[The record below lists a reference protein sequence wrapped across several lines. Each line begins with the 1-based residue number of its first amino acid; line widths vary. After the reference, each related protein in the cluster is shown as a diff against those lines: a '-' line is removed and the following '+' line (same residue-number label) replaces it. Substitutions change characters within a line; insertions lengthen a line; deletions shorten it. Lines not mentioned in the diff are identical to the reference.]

1 MTELILQKVYYW
13 ITPKGTFHDPKE
25 AGRVLGIS
33 DQMVKYRCNHK
44 KDGFYKVVGEATEL
58 TCKHCGVTKEC
69 TPENF
74 RCDKKK
80 GKLYPTK
87 ICRRCNVARDNK
99 NKQSKPYIY
108 AFLEGDEVV
117 YIGKTYQLKR
127 RLQRHFQGDCKED
140 WKNPDKLSI
149 KVSEMSSKADMHVME
164 QYLIGLWKPRMN
176 LKDSSEDKLTYKLPI
191 PKFEEYKYDR

>member
-80 GKLYPTK
+80 GKLYPSK
-87 ICRRCNVARDNK
+87 LCRECNVARDNK
-99 NKQSKPYIY
+99 RKETKPYIY
-108 AFLEGDEVV
+108 TFSEN
-117 YIGKTYQLKR
+117 GKVIYVGKSYQLNR
-127 RLQRHFQGDCKED
+127 RFHRHFKGENKKE
-140 WKNPDKLSI
+140 WKDLDKLTI
-149 KVSEMSSKADMHVME
+149 HIAEMATKSDMNLME
-164 QYLIGLWKPRMN
+164 LYLIALWKPERN
-176 LKDSSEDKLTYKLPI
+176 SKDTTDDLPTFKLPI
-191 PKFEEYKYDR
+191 PDFKEFKYDR